1 MARKGHKNL
10 FLEVANFHILPIMAL
25 QTTKEATWPHKH
37 YPFVSALR
45 VYELSFYHTYIF
57 SCRYTYVP
65 TLRSIYTVVTI

>member
-37 YPFVSALR
+37 YPFVSALH
-45 VYELSFYHTYIF
+45 VYELSYYLTYMCRC
-57 SCRYTYVP
+57 SCRYIYVRRYV
-65 TLRSIYTVVTI
+65 L